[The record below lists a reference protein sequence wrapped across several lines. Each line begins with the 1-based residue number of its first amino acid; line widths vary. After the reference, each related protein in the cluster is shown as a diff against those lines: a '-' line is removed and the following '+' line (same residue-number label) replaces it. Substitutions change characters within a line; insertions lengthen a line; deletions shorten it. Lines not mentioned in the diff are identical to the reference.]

1 MGSLFTTIIY
11 QPLLNLTVFIY
22 NTIGVEDLGLTIIL
36 MTLVVRLAMLPLSL
50 KTARSQKAMAE
61 LAPEIDRIK
70 ADHKG
75 NMTAQ
80 SEAVTKLYK
89 ERGVSPLA
97 GCLPLIIQFP
107 LLIGLYRVFLNIFKP
122 ETLNL
127 LYTSIP
133 HPETISH
140 LMFGLLDIS
149 VKNPILAILA
159 GAVQFTQAK
168 LSLQSQ
174 PASSQAA
181 AMNKQMMYLFPIL
194 IIVIGWNLPA
204 GLPLYWIST
213 TLFSIG
219 EQLYLRRS

>member
-22 NTIGVEDLGLTIIL
+22 NTAGVEDLGLTIIL
-36 MTLVVRLAMLPLSL
+36 MTLVVRLAMHPLSL

-70 ADHKG
+70 SAHKG

-89 ERGVSPLA
+89 DRGVSPLA

-122 ETLNL
+122 ETLDL
-127 LYTSIP
+127 LYTSVP
-133 HPETISH
+133 HPE
-140 LMFGLLDIS
+140 
-149 VKNPILAILA
+149 A
-159 GAVQFTQAK
+159 
-168 LSLQSQ
+168 
-174 PASSQAA
+174 
-181 AMNKQMMYLFPIL
+181 
-194 IIVIGWNLPA
+194 
-204 GLPLYWIST
+204 
-213 TLFSIG
+213 
-219 EQLYLRRS
+219 

>member
-61 LAPEIDRIK
+61 LSSEIDRIK

-159 GAVQFTQAK
+159 GAVQFAQAK

-174 PASSQAA
+174 PASSQAV